1 MHEAGANLTAALR
14 LGHNVL
20 PPLHLPPFT
29 QNRKEIGEPRTPT
42 NTRRRVR
49 GGADGH
55 GSHLAQRF
63 PSKSKSLS
71 QRFVR
76 ELFGGGGGALSALRV
91 FLPLLLLLPH
101 PQDLE
106 LVPRDQLGIDDVQVL
121 RSPQVD
127 VGELR
132 QAAPQLGAEYLEA
145 LRAAA
150 PGRLLGKGQ

>member
-1 MHEAGANLTAALR
+1 MYFLLSIFLLSLKTERRLESLARRLT
-14 LGHNVL
+14 
-20 PPLHLPPFT
+20 
-29 QNRKEIGEPRTPT
+29 QEGECC
-42 NTRRRVR
+42 
-49 GGADGH
+49 GGAYGH

-76 ELFGGGGGALSALRV
+76 ELFGGGGALSALRV

-121 RSPQVD
+121 RRPQVD

>member
-1 MHEAGANLTAALR
+1 M
-14 LGHNVL
+14 
-20 PPLHLPPFT
+20 
-29 QNRKEIGEPRTPT
+29 
-42 NTRRRVR
+42 
-49 GGADGH
+49 
-55 GSHLAQRF
+55 
-63 PSKSKSLS
+63 
-71 QRFVR
+71 R
-76 ELFGGGGGALSALRV
+76 ELFGGGDGALSALRV

-121 RSPQVD
+121 RRPQVD